1 MNMNKRFL
9 IPALALPLLALSL
22 AGCTDDDMPGNKPL
36 PEGVEFNFGAGV
48 DSESGETRTYYDP
61 TDEANPAATAWK
73 IFWNYEDPK
82 DHIYIYSPEAAAGR
96 NQASYTV
103 NATQNLAGPA
113 PVTKD
118 GDTGVQVGTAD
129 SYNFY
134 AMYPASAVTAGSGTG
149 NALSATMPVN
159 QTASATE
166 TMTDK
171 PVTELQTTADM
182 NCALMIAKETGYTPT
197 TGNEGK
203 VQLQFE
209 PFATMMDITV
219 NGTNSNTTSNVRITS
234 VIIEADAPIAG
245 DFTYD
250 YSNGNFTFGTNA
262 SNSISV
268 ETMFNDASGNK
279 VGVLMGNSSTFRV
292 RAFMIPNPD
301 VTTLKVK
308 VVTSQA
314 KNITKTLEMGK
325 FQPKQI
331 HFVKLPKI
339 DVDNLKLDYTIW
351 LSQLDENIYLSE
363 ISLPGSALT
372 FNYLHSDDY
381 MQTQTKTLAEQFN
394 AGARVF
400 QCHVNTIN
408 QTSSIDGGSTSVGI
422 TDSQGNSVSN
432 PAGGYWTLSDV
443 LKALH
448 TEMSGIHKDEFCV
461 LTISDWI
468 ADVNESKMST
478 LYSCLKVILD
488 NAASQG
494 LVATGITPNT
504 TIGDVKGKIIIKVQL
519 NGKYTGAWNQ
529 LAEANI
535 WTNSYAKAAETAPY
549 YAPMLYGTLPATNAG
564 GSSASALTGNM
575 NIIYSDC
582 ANPMEWKNLNS
593 GWGVT
598 MGFGYRSGVES
609 NATAILAAYAD
620 NYNSNEHKNFAMT
633 YLGGCGALHKS
644 IKNTY
649 YYTSQVA
656 ATLNTLWLNKTDKPT
671 NKPWGWVM
679 FNCVGD
685 ATNVPTTAQ
694 GIQAVIEHNADPNF
708 TLARRPAAKKAP
720 SGDVLGTGNGESLW

>member
-1 MNMNKRFL
+1 MNKKFL
-9 IPALALPLLALSL
+9 APAFALSLLALGF
-22 AGCTDDDMPGNKPL
+22 AGCTEDDMPGNKPL

-48 DSESGETRTYYDP
+48 ESKSGETRTYYDP
-61 TDEANPAATAWK
+61 TDEANPQATAWK
-73 IFWNYEDPK
+73 IFWNYQDPK
-82 DHIYIYSPEAAAGR
+82 DHIYIYSPEAATGR

-103 NATQNLAGPA
+103 NATKDLADPA

-129 SYNFY
+129 SYDFY
-134 AMYPASAVTAGSGTG
+134 AMYPASAVKTGSGTG
-149 NALSATMPVN
+149 NALSATMPIN

-197 TGNEGK
+197 TENEGK

-219 NGTNSNTTSNVRITS
+219 NGTDANTQAGVRITS

-250 YSNGNFTFGTNA
+250 YSNGTFSFGTNA

-279 VGVLMGNSSTFRV
+279 VGVLMGNSSTLRV
-292 RAFMIPNPD
+292 RAFMIPNPA
-301 VTTLKVK
+301 VKSLKVK

-314 KNITKTLEMGK
+314 KTMTKTLEMGK

-339 DVDNLKLDYTIW
+339 DVANLKLDYTIW

-363 ISLPGSALT
+363 ISLPGSALA

-381 MQTQTKTLAEQFN
+381 MKTQTKTLTEQFN

-400 QCHVNTIN
+400 QCHVKTID
-408 QTSSIDGGSTSVGI
+408 QTSSIDGGRTSVGI
-422 TDSQGNSVSN
+422 ADSEGSSVSN
-432 PAGGYWTLSDV
+432 PAGGYWTLGDV

-468 ADVNESKMST
+468 AGVDELKVST
-478 LYSCLKVILD
+478 LYSRLKVILD

-504 TIGDVKGKIIIKVQL
+504 TIGDVKGKVIIKVQL
-519 NGKYTGAWNQ
+519 NGKFTGAWSQ
-529 LAEANI
+529 LTGANV
-535 WTNSYAKAAETAPY
+535 WMNTYVEAAESAPY
-549 YAPMLYGTLPATNAG
+549 YSPMLYGTLPATNAG
-564 GSSASALTGNM
+564 GTSASALTGNM

-582 ANPMEWKNLNS
+582 AEPVSYSWGKLKWK
-593 GWGVT
+593 
-598 MGFGYRSGVES
+598 SGVQA
-609 NATAILAAYAD
+609 NAKAILAAYND
-620 NYNSNEHKNFAMT
+620 NYNSSEHKNFAMT
-633 YLGGCGALHKS
+633 YLGGVGAKS
-644 IKNTY
+644 SIGY
-649 YYTSQVA
+649 YKYLPAKVA
-656 ATLNTLWLNKTDKPT
+656 ETLNNLWLGKTDKPT

-694 GIQAVIEHNADPNF
+694 GIQAVIEYNADPNF

-720 SGDVLGTGNGESLW
+720 SGDVSGTNDGGSLLGE

>member
-1 MNMNKRFL
+1 MNKKFL
-9 IPALALPLLALSL
+9 APAFALSLLALGF
-22 AGCTDDDMPGNKPL
+22 AGCTEDDMPGNKPL

-48 DSESGETRTYYDP
+48 ESKSGETRTYYDP
-61 TDEANPAATAWK
+61 TDEANPQATAWK
-73 IFWNYEDPK
+73 IFWNYQDPK
-82 DHIYIYSPEAAAGR
+82 DHIYIYSPEAATGR

-103 NATQNLAGPA
+103 NATKDLADPA

-129 SYNFY
+129 SYDFY
-134 AMYPASAVTAGSGTG
+134 AMYPASAVKTGSGTG
-149 NALSATMPVN
+149 NALSATMPIN

-197 TGNEGK
+197 TENEGK

-219 NGTNSNTTSNVRITS
+219 NGTDANTQAGVRITS

-279 VGVLMGNSSTFRV
+279 VGVMMGNDSKLRV
-292 RAFMIPNPD
+292 RAFMIPNPA
-301 VTTLKVK
+301 VKSLKVK

-314 KNITKTLEMGK
+314 KTMTKTLEMTNFK
-325 FQPKQI
+325 PKQI

-339 DVDNLKLDYTIW
+339 DVANLKLDYTIW

-363 ISLPGSALT
+363 ISLPGSALA
-372 FNYLHSDDY
+372 FNYLHPHAY
-381 MQTQTKTLAEQFN
+381 MQTQTKTLTEQFN

-400 QCHVNTIN
+400 QCHVKTID

-422 TDSQGNSVSN
+422 ADSEGSSVSN
-432 PAGGYWTLSDV
+432 PAGGYWTLGDV

-468 ADVNESKMST
+468 AGVDESKMST
-478 LYSCLKVILD
+478 LYSRLKVILD

-504 TIGDVKGKIIIKVQL
+504 TIGDVKGKVIIKVQL
-519 NGKYTGAWNQ
+519 NGEYTRAWSQLTGANV
-529 LAEANI
+529 
-535 WTNSYAKAAETAPY
+535 WTNTYVEDAETAPY
-549 YAPMLYGTLPATNAG
+549 YSPMLYGTLPATNAG
-564 GSSASALTGNM
+564 GPSASALTGNM

-582 ANPMEWKNLNS
+582 ANPMEWK
-593 GWGVT
+593 VT
-598 MGFGYRSGVES
+598 MGFRYRSGVES
-609 NATAILAAYAD
+609 NATAILAAYND

-633 YLGGCGALHKS
+633 YLGGCGALHES
-644 IKNTY
+644 IFGDTY

-656 ATLNTLWLNKTDKPT
+656 ATLNNLWLNKTDKPT

-720 SGDVLGTGNGESLW
+720 SGDVSGTNDGGSLLGE

>member
-1 MNMNKRFL
+1 MNKKFL
-9 IPALALPLLALSL
+9 APAFALSLLALGF
-22 AGCTDDDMPGNKPL
+22 AGCTEDDMPGNKPL

-48 DSESGETRTYYDP
+48 ESKSGETRTYYDP
-61 TDEANPAATAWK
+61 TDEANPQATAWK
-73 IFWNYEDPK
+73 IFWNYQDPK
-82 DHIYIYSPEAAAGR
+82 DHIYIYSPEAATGR

-103 NATQNLAGPA
+103 NATKDLADPA

-129 SYNFY
+129 SYDFY
-134 AMYPASAVTAGSGTG
+134 AMYPASAVKTGSGTG
-149 NALSATMPVN
+149 NALSATMPIN

-166 TMTDK
+166 TMTDN

-197 TGNEGK
+197 TENEGK
-203 VQLQFE
+203 VQLQFD

-219 NGTNSNTTSNVRITS
+219 NGTNANTQANVRVTS

-250 YSNGNFTFGTNA
+250 YSNGTFSFGTNA

-279 VGVLMGNSSTFRV
+279 VGVLMGNSSTLRV
-292 RAFMIPNPD
+292 RAFMIPNPA
-301 VTTLKVK
+301 VKSLKVK

-314 KNITKTLEMGK
+314 KTMTKTLEMGK

-363 ISLPGSALT
+363 ISLPGSALA
-372 FNYLHSDDY
+372 FNYLHPDDY

-400 QCHVNTIN
+400 QCHVKTID
-408 QTSSIDGGSTSVGI
+408 QTSSIDGGNTSVGI
-422 TDSQGNSVSN
+422 ADSQGKSVSN
-432 PAGGYWTLSDV
+432 PAGGYWTLGDV

-448 TEMSGIHKDEFCV
+448 TEMSGIHRDEFCV

-468 ADVNESKMST
+468 ARVNESKVST
-478 LYSCLKVILD
+478 LYSRLKVILD
-488 NAASQG
+488 NAANQG
-494 LVATGITPNT
+494 LVATGITHNT
-504 TIGDVKGKIIIKVQL
+504 TIGDVKGKVIIKVQL
-519 NGKYTGAWNQ
+519 NGNYTGAWSKLTDANVWTNIY
-529 LAEANI
+529 AEA
-535 WTNSYAKAAETAPY
+535 AQTAPY
-549 YAPMLYGTLPATNAG
+549 YSPMLYGTLPATTAG
-564 GSSASALTGNM
+564 GTENSALTGNM

-582 ANPMEWKNLNS
+582 AEPVSYSRGKLNWK
-593 GWGVT
+593 
-598 MGFGYRSGVES
+598 SGVQA
-609 NATAILAAYAD
+609 NATAILAAYND

-633 YLGGCGALHKS
+633 YLGGCGALHES
-644 IKNTY
+644 IFGDTY

-656 ATLNTLWLNKTDKPT
+656 ATLNNLWLNKTDKPT

-720 SGDVLGTGNGESLW
+720 SGDVSGTNDGGSLLGE

>member
-1 MNMNKRFL
+1 MNKRFL